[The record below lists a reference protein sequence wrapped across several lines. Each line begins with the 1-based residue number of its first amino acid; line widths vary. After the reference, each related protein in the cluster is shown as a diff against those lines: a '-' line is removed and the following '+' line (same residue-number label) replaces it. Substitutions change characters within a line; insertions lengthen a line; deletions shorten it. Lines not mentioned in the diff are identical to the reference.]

1 MTLRRTSP
9 GGLPPL
15 HDALVARLTADA
27 RPVRRLWPPSL
38 RVAAWCGAAATV
50 LAVAASA
57 GLRQDLAIA
66 LGRPVY
72 VLEIALLVAAAASA
86 ATAALLVAI
95 PGRDAGQAPLA
106 AAVLAC
112 LGAAAFVLEP
122 VAPGG
127 TVLAGVRCAACIA
140 MFGLLPWVAL
150 LFAVERAAPLGGRA
164 AGTYT
169 GAAAVL
175 VGAAAVRLACPI
187 DGHLH
192 LLAWHVTPAVVWT
205 VLFSLAGATW
215 LVRRRAP
222 ARA

>member
-1 MTLRRTSP
+1 MTQQLTP
-9 GGLPPL
+9 FDPVPPV

-27 RPVRRLWPPSL
+27 HPVRRLWPPSVRL
-38 RVAAWCGAAATV
+38 ATWCGAVATV
-50 LAVAASA
+50 LAIAAIA
-57 GLRQDLAIA
+57 GLRQDLATA
-66 LGRPVY
+66 FGRPVY
-72 VLEIALLVAAAASA
+72 VLEIVLLVAAAASA

-95 PGRDAGQAPLA
+95 PGRDASPAPFTATL
-106 AAVLAC
+106 LAC
-112 LGAAAFVLEP
+112 LGAAAFALEP

-127 TVLAGVRCAACIA
+127 TALAGVRCAACIA

-150 LFAVERAAPLGGRA
+150 LFAVGRGAPLGGRA
-164 AGTYT
+164 AGTYA

-175 VGAAAVRLACPI
+175 IGAAAVRLACPI

-192 LLAWHVTPAVVWT
+192 LLAWHVTPAIAWIA
-205 VLFSLAGATW
+205 LFSLAGASW